1 MQNKREKFM
10 NNVLELSVNSGK
22 VNENAKYI
30 LYSENSKEDK
40 KEKIQETKEVLKNT
54 VENIK
59 NIIYI
64 RIDEMLFWSLV
75 YVEKT
80 AGMDPCHCDLNRIW
94 DTDRGGF

>member
-1 MQNKREKFM
+1 MLFFTK
-10 NNVLELSVNSGK
+10 
-22 VNENAKYI
+22 NEHF
-30 LYSENSKEDK
+30 LR
-40 KEKIQETKEVLKNT
+40 
-54 VENIK
+54 
-59 NIIYI
+59 IIYI